1 MMLPGP
7 GLAKRLGLDIGV
19 KNSSGSIRGTNLVN
33 VMTTLTVGTTGIAT
47 YMDRET
53 NKSAQCKGVVL
64 PQSCITS
71 GSTEMIYEKDNPSKN
86 SRWCTAHSL

>member
-1 MMLPGP
+1 VSGFDMMLPGP

-47 YMDRET
+47 YMDSET
-53 NKSAQCKGVVL
+53 NRSAQCTG
-64 PQSCITS
+64 
-71 GSTEMIYEKDNPSKN
+71 
-86 SRWCTAHSL
+86 CTAPKLHYIWEYRNDL